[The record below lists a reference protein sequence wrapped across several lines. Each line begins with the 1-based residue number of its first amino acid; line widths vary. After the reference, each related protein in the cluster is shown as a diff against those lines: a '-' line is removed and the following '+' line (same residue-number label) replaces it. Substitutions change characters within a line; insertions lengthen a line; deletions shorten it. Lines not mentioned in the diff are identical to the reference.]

1 MHPQLRSG
9 FAGLACA
16 LLVFGTA
23 SCKKKQEPA
32 ETTSTGTTATVP
44 APAPTTAAPVAV
56 SSVNLGRA
64 VGADKRVT
72 GETTRFGRN
81 DTIYASVATS
91 GTGSGTLTARWTYQ
105 DGQVVDESTQP
116 ISATGPAV
124 TEFHVSKPSGWPAGN
139 YKVEVSL
146 NGSPSQAKD
155 FSVQ

>member
-1 MHPQLRSG
+1 MHRQLRSG
-9 FAGLACA
+9 FTGLACA

-23 SCKKKQEPA
+23 SCNKKQEPA
-32 ETTSTGTTATVP
+32 DTTSTGTTATVP
-44 APAPTTAAPVAV
+44 APAAPAPVAV

-64 VGADKRVT
+64 VGADKRIT
-72 GETTRFGRN
+72 GETTRFSRS
-81 DTIYASVATS
+81 DTIYASVSTS
-91 GTGSGTLTARWTYQ
+91 GTGNGTLTARWTYQ

-116 ISATGPAV
+116 VSATGASV

>member
-1 MHPQLRSG
+1 MHRQLRSG

-32 ETTSTGTTATVP
+32 DTTSTGTTATVP
-44 APAPTTAAPVAV
+44 APTAAAPVAV

-81 DTIYASVATS
+81 DTIYASVSTD

-116 ISATGPAV
+116 ISATGPSV

-139 YKVEVSL
+139 YRVEVSL
-146 NGSPSQAKD
+146 NGSPAQAKD

>member
-1 MHPQLRSG
+1 MHRQLRSG

-23 SCKKKQEPA
+23 SCKKAQEPA

-44 APAPTTAAPVAV
+44 APQASAPVAV

-81 DTIYASVATS
+81 DTIYASVSTS
-91 GTGSGTLTARWTYQ
+91 GTGNGTLTARWTYQ

-139 YKVEVSL
+139 YRVEVSL
-146 NGSPSQAKD
+146 NGSPGQAKD